1 MIKDKNII
9 RVSLASG
16 FGTLFEW
23 YDFLIYAVATGLV
36 FKHLFFPATDPAIAI
51 LLSMLTFGVGYVV
64 RPLGGII
71 FGYFGDRVGRKSMLM
86 LTLILMGISTFAIG
100 LLPTYN
106 EVGLWAPIM
115 LVALRILQGLSFGG
129 EWAGGSIMI
138 LEHAPSKHRGL
149 FASLVQMGYPI
160 GFLLAS
166 GVFLLTIKL
175 SGDQF
180 LEWAWRVPFLLSIV
194 LVVIGVVIRS
204 RIAETPVFQQLQQK
218 KKLLQVP
225 FMHVFKHEKK
235 PLFLGIGIKTSEIAW
250 GYLPSVFFPL
260 WAVNN
265 LGVTRGDVMD
275 YIFIAMFIS
284 IIAIPAT
291 AYLSDRIGRRKIFLY
306 TATAMTFLAMPMW
319 YLMQAGQFGLPVIIG
334 LVAGAIMLSPL
345 AALLPE
351 SFSAASRYSG
361 ASLSN
366 QIAAAIGGGVV
377 PAVASWI
384 AISTGSLIGVG
395 ILMAALSLITAMCAA
410 LSSETQNKSL
420 LQ

>member
-36 FKHLFFPATDPAIAI
+36 FKHLFFPATDPTIAI

-71 FGYFGDRVGRKSMLM
+71 FGYFGDRVGRKSVLM

-106 EVGLWAPIM
+106 EVGLWAPVM

-180 LEWAWRVPFLLSIV
+180 LEWAWRIPFLLSIV
-194 LVVIGVVIRS
+194 LVVIGVIIRS
-204 RIAETPVFQQLQQK
+204 RIEETPVFQQLQEK
-218 KKLLQVP
+218 KKLLRVP

-250 GYLPSVFFPL
+250 AYLPSVFFPL

-284 IIAIPAT
+284 IVAIPAT

-306 TATAMTFLAMPMW
+306 TAAVMTLLAIPMW
-319 YLMQAGQFGLPVIIG
+319 YSMQAGQFALPVIIG
-334 LVAGAIMLSPL
+334 LLAGSIMLAPL

-351 SFSAASRYSG
+351 SFSAASRYTG

-366 QIAAAIGGGVV
+366 QIAAALGGGVV

-384 AISTGSLIGVG
+384 TISTGSLVGVG
-395 ILMAALSLITAMCAA
+395 ILMAVLSLITAICAA

-420 LQ
+420 L

>member
-1 MIKDKNII
+1 MTKDKNII

-106 EVGLWAPIM
+106 EVGLWAPVM

-138 LEHAPSKHRGL
+138 LEHAPSRHRGL

-194 LVVIGVVIRS
+194 LVVIGVIIRS

-218 KKLLQVP
+218 KKLLRMP
-225 FMHVFKHEKK
+225 FMHVFKNEKK

-250 GYLPSVFFPL
+250 AYLPSVFFPL
-260 WAVNN
+260 WAVSN
-265 LGVTRGDVMD
+265 LGVSRGDVMD

-284 IIAIPAT
+284 IVLIPAT

-306 TATAMTFLAMPMW
+306 TGAAMTLLAIPIW
-319 YLMQAGQFGLPVIIG
+319 YSMQAGQFGLPLVIG
-334 LVAGAIMLSPL
+334 LLAGSIMLAPL

-351 SFSAASRYSG
+351 SFSAASRYTG
-361 ASLSN
+361 ASLTN
-366 QIAAAIGGGVV
+366 QLAAALGGGVV

-384 AISTGSLIGVG
+384 TISTGSLVGVG
-395 ILMAALSLITAMCAA
+395 ILMAVLSLITAICAA

-420 LQ
+420 L